1 VTPMRRVR
9 SASPGALGKGPSGC
23 ENQTASAP
31 HFGTRSLEEGTNVCS
46 KLPEATVR
54 LRGSLTL
61 AAALLAGCATSSAP
75 PLAPLVGITSVYI
88 EAREGGPARAGVFM
102 TYVEA
107 VRAAG
112 GVPVVL
118 PPLNDHEALAA
129 YLQRLDGL
137 VLVGGRDI
145 PPEAYGGETTS
156 TTIPMPLQRW
166 EFESELLR
174 RWLTTDKPVLGICL
188 GSQFANVVQGG
199 TLIGDIPTDVGDE
212 VVHATPAGVLHR
224 VRIDPKSKLYSILG
238 ESEVDVWARHHQAV
252 DTLGEGLSVAARS
265 DDDLVEATEMRG
277 KPFAVFVQWH
287 PERMEGTEHRE
298 KIFRALVEASEQR
311 ANDH

>member
-1 VTPMRRVR
+1 
-9 SASPGALGKGPSGC
+9 
-23 ENQTASAP
+23 
-31 HFGTRSLEEGTNVCS
+31 
-46 KLPEATVR
+46 
-54 LRGSLTL
+54 
-61 AAALLAGCATSSAP
+61 
-75 PLAPLVGITSVYI
+75 
-88 EAREGGPARAGVFM
+88 M

-112 GVPVVL
+112 AVPVIL
-118 PPLNDHEALAA
+118 PPLNDDDALAG

-145 PPEAYGGETTS
+145 PPEAYGEEATP
-156 TTIPMPLQRW
+156 TIRRMPSPRW

-174 RWLTTDKPVLGICL
+174 QWLATDKPVLGICL

-199 TLIGDIPTDVGDE
+199 TLIQDIPTEVGDE
-212 VVHATPAGVLHR
+212 VVHETPAGVHHR
-224 VRIDPKSKLYSILG
+224 VRIDPASKLYAILG

-265 DDDLVEATEMRG
+265 EDGLVEATEMQS

-287 PERMEGTEHRE
+287 PERMEGTEHQE
-298 KIFRALVEASEQR
+298 KIFRALVEAAEQR
-311 ANDH
+311 DN